1 MRFAAL
7 LTGFLAA
14 AQAEKNYFFRYS
26 GGNDIID
33 HQRLRSNISIQ
44 HTSPGVTLP
53 PYNPKDHFM
62 RLYPNATAHPP
73 AVALVIV
80 PTNPHPPPVPGYYGL
95 SDREGVPDA
104 YRLVYS
110 YRLDEEGPG
119 FKYAGWRLR
128 PAGPGSEPGTLRL
141 RYPIGEGRAAAGEEE
156 EEEEEEEGKGGH
168 GKWRWIAVKEKDGDG
183 DYDKWVPWYVKR
195 CAANGAVLATWD
207 YVNVDLELVEAKG
220 AVNSSAP
227 GGVNE

>member
-7 LTGFLAA
+7 LTAFFAA
-14 AQAEKNYFFRYS
+14 AQAEKDYFFRYS

-80 PTNPHPPPVPGYYGL
+80 PTNPHPPP
-95 SDREGVPDA
+95 GVPDA

-110 YRLDEEGPG
+110 YRPDEEGPG

-141 RYPIGEGRAAAGEEE
+141 RYRIGEGRATAGEGEEE
-156 EEEEEEEGKGGH
+156 AEGKGGH
-168 GKWRWIAVKEKDGDG
+168 GKWRWIAVKEKDDG
-183 DYDKWVPWYVKR
+183 DYDKWVPWYVRR